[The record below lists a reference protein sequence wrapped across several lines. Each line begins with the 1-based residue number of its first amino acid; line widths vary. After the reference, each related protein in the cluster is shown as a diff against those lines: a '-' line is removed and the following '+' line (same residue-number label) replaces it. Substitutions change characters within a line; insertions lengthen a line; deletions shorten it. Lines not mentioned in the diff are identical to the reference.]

1 MGIFDGAD
9 KPAAANQTPVKF
21 PEKQPV
27 PITRPATEAD
37 VKAAQYAKSK
47 PSNPKDIF
55 GSNKAALSMV
65 PSGVLMELAL
75 GMHEGALKY
84 GRHNYRSIGVR
95 GSIYYDAAIRHLMAW
110 WEGED
115 LDPQSGAGL
124 HHVSKAI
131 ASLTVLRDAM
141 IVGKFNDDRPPK
153 LPDGW
158 LDKMNEIAKSL
169 NTGTANPVAP
179 YTQVPDGR

>member
-1 MGIFDGAD
+1 MGLLDAPVVTNTPRAGESAEQT
-9 KPAAANQTPVKF
+9 AARSAPRET
-21 PEKQPV
+21 
-27 PITRPATEAD
+27 T
-37 VKAAQYAKSK
+37 K

-55 GSNKAALSMV
+55 GSNKASLSMV

-75 GMHEGALKY
+75 GMQEGALKY
-84 GRHNYRSIGVR
+84 GRHNYRAIGVR

-141 IVGKFNDDRPPK
+141 INNKFNDDRPPK
-153 LPDGW
+153 MADGW
-158 LDKMNEIAKSL
+158 LDKANDVAKSL
-169 NTGTANPVAP
+169 NDKTKTPVAP
-179 YTQVPDGR
+179 YTQVDQSWVGGTH